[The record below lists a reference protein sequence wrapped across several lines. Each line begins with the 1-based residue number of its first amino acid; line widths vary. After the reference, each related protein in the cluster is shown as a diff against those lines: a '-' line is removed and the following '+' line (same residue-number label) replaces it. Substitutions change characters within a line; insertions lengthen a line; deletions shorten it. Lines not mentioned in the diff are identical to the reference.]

1 MSEHD
6 AARSDKKVRVTARY
20 PLTAAK
26 KQFRADQDE
35 TLAEVVDQA
44 YAKLGQQ
51 RRPGDRVLCHAES
64 PAPREDLGPYFVET
78 LRALADR
85 GICVD
90 GAGNGRG
97 RLELELDIEAEAGG
111 AA

>member
-35 TLAEVVDQA
+35 TLAEWSI
-44 YAKLGQQ
+44 
-51 RRPGDRVLCHAES
+51 R
-64 PAPREDLGPYFVET
+64 
-78 LRALADR
+78 
-85 GICVD
+85 
-90 GAGNGRG
+90 
-97 RLELELDIEAEAGG
+97 
-111 AA
+111 